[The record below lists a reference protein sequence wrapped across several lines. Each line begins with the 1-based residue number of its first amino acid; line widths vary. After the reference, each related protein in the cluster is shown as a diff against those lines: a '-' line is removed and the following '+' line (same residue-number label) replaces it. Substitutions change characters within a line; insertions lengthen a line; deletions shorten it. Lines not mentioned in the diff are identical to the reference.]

1 MQTLTKIRNLFFA
14 VMAMVT
20 MAFAGTAAADAT
32 SGSTAVQDQPQA
44 AQTTYKAGGGE
55 DDQDGG
61 DDWDQTGGDDDGEDD
76 DGGGDW

>member
-1 MQTLTKIRNLFFA
+1 MQTLSKIRNLFFA
-14 VMAMVT
+14 MMAMVT

-44 AQTTYKAGGGE
+44 AQAAYKAGGG
-55 DDQDGG
+55 DDQDGD
-61 DDWDQTGGDDDGEDD
+61 DDWNQTGGGDDGEDD

>member
-1 MQTLTKIRNLFFA
+1 MQTLSKIRNLFFA
-14 VMAMVT
+14 MMAMVT

-44 AQTTYKAGGGE
+44 AQTTYKAGG
-55 DDQDGG
+55 
-61 DDWDQTGGDDDGEDD
+61 DDDGEDD